1 MRGTGKKL
9 EGSRDKT
16 KGKLQHAWGELTDDD
31 QMKAKG
37 RATRAKG
44 KTKKAAGRA
53 QNAIDALKG

>member
-1 MRGTGKKL
+1 MRGTGKKV
-9 EGSRDKT
+9 EGRRDRV

-37 RATRAKG
+37 RKTNARGT
-44 KTKKAAGRA
+44 TKKAAGRV